1 MKQEIEIL
9 YHSVSKEGIKSLN
22 SRIKS
27 IVEIKLPETT
37 KQLQAYLGIINY
49 CRKFLPNISIIC
61 KPLYDALKIP
71 LSNKEVKEKLHGQEA
86 ATAFKE
92 IRELIKKDTLLT
104 MSDKTHPFILT
115 KDTSK
120 TGIGAILPQVQ
131 NGVESSVA
139 FHSVTHSKT
148 EANYSTT
155 DQELMAVITAIKHF
169 RHYFALT
176 NE

>member
-1 MKQEIEIL
+1 M
-9 YHSVSKEGIKSLN
+9 
-22 SRIKS
+22 
-27 IVEIKLPETT
+27 
-37 KQLQAYLGIINY
+37 
-49 CRKFLPNISIIC
+49 
-61 KPLYDALKIP
+61 KIP